1 MLIHFVLKSC
11 WLTPWCL
18 AVIGLQIRMI
28 NLASGSKPLL
38 YVIFWISQDLS
49 TICILQYDTR
59 ITIYAA
65 VVCHYI
71 IYTIVC
77 LYVWSCFL
85 QFHPTKTS
93 RCGASNFISLTT
105 TWRWCVP
112 CWHWKASL
120 WRPTVTW
127 RKFCRPCRTLPSW
140 VAGGST
146 MFFQNMHRR
155 PCMTCVFFT
164 ACQLYS
170 LFFWNHSANS
180 YGPQKLVMIW
190 ARAVFYSVLGVGRLY
205 WRYILLVVLVSKM
218 QGYPLRRHWQPT
230 SVTHLWKPTSL
241 DSTQQK
247 TCRWTY
253 VG

>member
-1 MLIHFVLKSC
+1 MNYYNYWKPRRLGAYTRRVHRGEQLRVFNGVGMLAPSPQTCWYILCWKSC

-18 AVIGLQIRMI
+18 AVIGLQIRMM

-170 LFFWNHSANS
+170 LFF
-180 YGPQKLVMIW
+180 
-190 ARAVFYSVLGVGRLY
+190 
-205 WRYILLVVLVSKM
+205 
-218 QGYPLRRHWQPT
+218 
-230 SVTHLWKPTSL
+230 
-241 DSTQQK
+241 
-247 TCRWTY
+247 C
-253 VG
+253 